1 MRFLCFLFLV
11 GFAGAVGLFAYENQQ
26 TITLKFYDWSLTAS
40 VAAVLGVAF
49 ALGMLSGWSIVG
61 MLRRS
66 WHRLTENEERER
78 MAAGR

>member
-11 GFAGAVGLFAYENQQ
+11 AFAGAVGLFAYENQQ
-26 TITLKFYDWSLTAS
+26 PITLKFYDWSVTAT
-40 VAAVLGVAF
+40 VAVVIAAAF

-66 WHRLTENEERER
+66 WHRLTEAEERER
-78 MAAGR
+78 IAAGR